1 MAEKFKTESR
11 SKNELDTIVTE
22 EEKKEN
28 ERLRAERAQKFD
40 ERIVGLANQAVDRM
54 LEYGEED
61 YLTQMLT
68 TFLDLAIQLKETM
81 KSLSAINLAMEC
93 LDDAVRFMDDSMK
106 SDEEL
111 MRGWRAEN
119 YGFFARLKKKRE
131 MKKAIRNNVGR
142 MQMTVD
148 GLMLKYQMATD
159 ITTALQ
165 SAMTKM
171 TGKMKKQRAKKKKS
185 KNSAIPVEDT
195 PATRMIREIAAK
207 RMAGGDASAA
217 GASASAPHGP
227 SAPVPP
233 APPAGSSDV
242 PNIDDI

>member
-1 MAEKFKTESR
+1 MEIREVSESD
-11 SKNELDTIVTE
+11 SALDRIKQE
-22 EEKKEN
+22 QDKQDN
-28 ERLRAERAQKFD
+28 ERLRVERSQQFD
-40 ERIVGLANQAVDRM
+40 RRIEGLANQAVDRM

-93 LDDAVRFMDDSMK
+93 LDDAVKFMDDSMK
-106 SDEEL
+106 SDEML
-111 MRGWRAEN
+111 MKSWRAEN

-159 ITTALQ
+159 ITAALQ
-165 SAMTKM
+165 SAMGKM
-171 TGKMKKQRAKKKKS
+171 TAKMKKQRAKKKKS

>member
-1 MAEKFKTESR
+1 MASKIKIASNEESASGELI
-11 SKNELDTIVTE
+11 SKRNKE
-22 EEKKEN
+22 EN
-28 ERLRAERAQKFD
+28 ERLRAERSQQFD
-40 ERIVGLANQAVDRM
+40 KRIEGLANQAVDRM

-93 LDDAVRFMDDSMK
+93 LDDAVKFMDDSMK

-111 MRGWRAEN
+111 MQGWRAEN

-159 ITTALQ
+159 ITVALQ
-165 SAMTKM
+165 NAMGKM
-171 TGKMKKQRAKKKKS
+171 TAKMKKQRAKKKKS

>member
-28 ERLRAERAQKFD
+28 ERLRAERSQQFD
-40 ERIVGLANQAVDRM
+40 RRVEVLANQAVDRM

-68 TFLDLAIQLKETM
+68 TFLDLAIQLKEM
-81 KSLSAINLAMEC
+81 VKSLSAINLAMEC
-93 LDDAVRFMDDSMK
+93 LDDAVKFMDDSMNMDELLMK
-106 SDEEL
+106 S
-111 MRGWRAEN
+111 WRAEN

-142 MQMTVD
+142 IQTAVD

-159 ITTALQ
+159 MTTGLQ
-165 SAMTKM
+165 RAMIQINE
-171 TGKMKKQRAKKKKS
+171 KMKKQRAKKKKS